1 MSIRPGQIY
10 FAKNA
15 QLGKAQYARPCLVMR
30 VSSENFA
37 IYEGD
42 PGFKET
48 GLSESSYLVSSHG
61 VPVKWTFFDQVKLL
75 GELIPELNDR
85 VGDWWGEPI

>member
-1 MSIRPGQIY
+1 
-10 FAKNA
+10 
-15 QLGKAQYARPCLVMR
+15 MR
-30 VSSENFA
+30 VSSEGAIVVYFSTKFELFESENFA